1 MLGAL
6 ISIVS
11 LVLLAA
17 LPLLLLVL
25 PLLAFFRVSAAR
37 AAVERLE
44 RRVAELE
51 RRLAGTVSGAA
62 PAAVASPV
70 PASPPVSASPPEA
83 TPSGPAPPAADVA
96 APAPATA
103 PPATGDLHAA
113 RPARLETRIGQRW
126 MLYVGVTTLLVGV
139 GLFIRF
145 AFVNAW
151 LTEPVR
157 VAVGALAGAL
167 VLRAGWRFASIGHT
181 RFGTTLVGGGLAI
194 WYLTAFAALNLYRLV
209 DVATGFV
216 LLAAV
221 TAAAAWQADR
231 LRSQPLAMVAVI
243 GGFGT
248 PFILG
253 ESGDSH
259 LFLFCYTT
267 LLVCGVVFLAHRRDW
282 PALNLASYVLTG
294 MTVLLWHFRFYR
306 SSAYLTTE
314 LFFTLYAGLFL
325 WVLYRMHRS
334 THPRARWVRLALWT
348 TPAWYHLASLAVLS
362 SHWLELL
369 VYFIAATSLGIAVA
383 VRREAMWSRLLLWAV
398 VAGPLLN
405 RTLDLP
411 GSTWAAPAA
420 ATWVAIGM
428 VHAGAQIE
436 LVRRARAQLH
446 AADVLLIPANG
457 LCLYVGLQA
466 ALAPRPSAGLIA
478 GAVAAAYGAV
488 TLLLRRLDARA
499 ALHMQVVAVTLAAV
513 AVTALFDGAWSVTLC
528 AVQAG
533 GMIWLGHREQRTWV
547 RAVGAGLLGVAI
559 VRLLDLQFAPV
570 PAAYTVIL
578 NQRALLGFA
587 VTGVLAFVAW
597 LHARPGPDDDR
608 GSGVAIGT
616 AVVAANLLM
625 LVTLSTEISAIWDL
639 RAQTPRFASSAELAR
654 QMMLS
659 ATWGA
664 YAAALTAAGIRRR
677 YPPIRYLAI
686 VVFFVT
692 VVKLF
697 TVDFAQLD
705 SIYRIASSIALG
717 LLLVGSSYLYQRF
730 ESRLDVAGAATEE
743 PRPGPPADGS

>member
-6 ISIVS
+6 VSIVS

-17 LPLLLLVL
+17 LPLLLLIL
-25 PLLAFFRVSAAR
+25 PLLSFFRASAAS

-44 RRVAELE
+44 RRLAELE
-51 RRLAGTVSGAA
+51 RRQAKPSPGAV
-62 PAAVASPV
+62 PAAVAPPT
-70 PASPPVSASPPEA
+70 PAAL
-83 TPSGPAPPAADVA
+83 PAPALPAGDIA
-96 APAPATA
+96 APAPTAPAPAPGDLHDA
-103 PPATGDLHAA
+103 PPAQ
-113 RPARLETRIGQRW
+113 LETRIGQRW
-126 MLYVGVTTLLVGV
+126 MLYVGVATLLVGV
-139 GLFIRF
+139 GLFIRYAF
-145 AFVNAW
+145 ANAW
-151 LTEPVR
+151 ITEPVR

-167 VLRAGWRFASIGHT
+167 VLQAGWRFASAGHS
-181 RFGTTLVGGGLAI
+181 RFGATLVGGGLGI
-194 WYLTAFAALNLYRLV
+194 WYLSAFAALNLYRLV
-209 DVATGFV
+209 NVPTGFV

-221 TAAAAWQADR
+221 TAVAAWQADR
-231 LRSQPLAMVAVI
+231 LRSQPLAMMAVL

-253 ESGDSH
+253 DSGDSH

-306 SSAYLTTE
+306 ASAYLTTE

-334 THPRARWVRLALWT
+334 AHPRARWVRLALWT
-348 TPAWYHLASLAVLS
+348 TPAWYHLASLAVLG

-383 VRREAMWSRLLLWAV
+383 VRFEAMWSRLLLWAA
-398 VAGPLLN
+398 VAGPLLTW
-405 RTLDLP
+405 TLDLP
-411 GSTWAAPAA
+411 GPTWAAAAA
-420 ATWVAIGM
+420 ATWVAIAL

-436 LVRRARAQLH
+436 LVRRARAHLH
-446 AADVLLIPANG
+446 PVDVLLVPANG

-466 ALAPRPSAGLIA
+466 ALAPRPSAGLLA
-478 GAVAAAYGAV
+478 AAVAAAYGGL
-488 TLLLRRLDARA
+488 TLLLRRLDPRA

-513 AVTALFDGAWSVTLC
+513 AVTALFDGAWSVTLG
-528 AVQAG
+528 AVQAA
-533 GMIWLGHREQRTWV
+533 GMIWLGRRERRTWV
-547 RAVGAGLLGVAI
+547 RAIGAVLLSVAT
-559 VRLLDLQFAPV
+559 VRLLALQFAPV
-570 PAAYTVIL
+570 PVSYTVIL

-587 VTGVLAFVAW
+587 VTGVFAFIAW

-608 GSGVAIGT
+608 RSGTVIGG

-639 RAQTPRFASSAELAR
+639 RAQTPEFASSAELAR

-705 SIYRIASSIALG
+705 SVYRIASSIALG
-717 LLLVGSSYLYQRF
+717 LLLVGSSYLYQRY
-730 ESRLDVAGAATEE
+730 ESRLGAGAAATEA
-743 PRPGPPADGS
+743 PRPDPPADGS